1 MNLLPLTF
9 QLAVFSLAVASLCS
23 AFIVTNKAAAKT
35 SRMAL
40 IKPDMPGQIAP
51 LGFFD
56 PLGLSVGTTEKIYKR
71 WQESEVFLTYFKL
84 KDNANVLSLDVLT
97 TSRLNTEDLP

>member
-1 MNLLPLTF
+1 MNLLPFTF
-9 QLAVFSLAVASLCS
+9 QLVVFTLTAASLCS
-23 AFIVTNKAAAKT
+23 AFMVTNKATLTT

-40 IKPDMPGQIAP
+40 IKPDMPGQLAP

-71 WQESEVFLTYFKL
+71 WQESEVFPRFSNCTRTQTFLAL
-84 KDNANVLSLDVLT
+84 MN
-97 TSRLNTEDLP
+97 

>member
-1 MNLLPLTF
+1 MNLLPFTF
-9 QLAVFSLAVASLCS
+9 QLAVFSLVAASLCS
-23 AFIVTNKAAAKT
+23 AFMINQKAPLMT

-71 WQESEVFLTYFKL
+71 WQESEVFEIEGHRKF
-84 KDNANVLSLDVLT
+84 S
-97 TSRLNTEDLP
+97 

>member
-1 MNLLPLTF
+1 MNLLPLPF

-23 AFIVTNKAAAKT
+23 AFMVTNKATVTT

-51 LGFFD
+51 LGFFV

-84 KDNANVLSLDVLT
+84 QDNANFISLDLLT
-97 TSRLNTEDLP
+97 NFRLNTEDLP

>member
-1 MNLLPLTF
+1 MNLLTIPF
-9 QLAVFSLAVASLCS
+9 QFAVFALVASSLCS
-23 AFIVTNKAAAKT
+23 AFMVTNKATITTART
-35 SRMAL
+35 AL

-71 WQESEVFLTYFKL
+71 WQESEVLRYFYKSAYG
-84 KDNANVLSLDVLT
+84 KYAKS
-97 TSRLNTEDLP
+97 

>member
-1 MNLLPLTF
+1 MNLLPFTF
-9 QLAVFSLAVASLCS
+9 QLAVFSLAAASLCS
-23 AFIVTNKAAAKT
+23 AFMVTNKATLTT

-71 WQESEVFLTYFKL
+71 WQESEVFLTYIRL
-84 KDNANVLSLDVLT
+84 KDKANFLSLDVPT
-97 TSRLNTEDLP
+97 TFRLNTEDLP